1 MPITKMNLLY
11 KSLMKKEYRL
21 VEKTPKNCFRISFIN
36 KLFSDCKFIFLKRDG
51 RSNINSLIEGWKSNG
66 KYVRAKDLPV
76 NLNISGYIQLYNM
89 SEATILHSPTLESVF
104 MVEETIQKH
113 SQECGKYQL
122 WKKLP
127 KKMMYQ
133 TFQVIL
139 DYLEQSGK
147 IIIDKE
153 GCVIWTFNPARIKR
167 LIKEDLI
174 VR

>member
-1 MPITKMNLLY
+1 M
-11 KSLMKKEYRL
+11 
-21 VEKTPKNCFRISFIN
+21 
-36 KLFSDCKFIFLKRDG
+36 
-51 RSNINSLIEGWKSNG
+51 
-66 KYVRAKDLPV
+66 
-76 NLNISGYIQLYNM
+76 Q
-89 SEATILHSPTLESVF
+89 ATFLHSPTLESVL
-104 MVEETIQKH
+104 MVEETIQKY

-147 IIIDKE
+147 IIIDRD
-153 GCVIWTFNPARIKR
+153 GCIMWTFNPKRIRK
-167 LIKEDLI
+167 LIQEDLL